1 MLTLHS
7 MKYILIDF
15 TMTKNPICVLPYMYD
30 MAKFRASADFL
41 YQRKPLILSYFLK
54 LACLSSLF
62 DALSEVRKINDLRRF
77 CCLRVSYSPNFVL
90 FQHFSEHFYR
100 SFMIPLRHKHIRFP
114 ARISSVICSN
124 RTENFLLF

>member
-62 DALSEVRKINDLRRF
+62 DAYCNSYGHTNHGV
-77 CCLRVSYSPNFVL
+77 VSRADQAHHLNVSRYGRGSCELCV
-90 FQHFSEHFYR
+90 
-100 SFMIPLRHKHIRFP
+100 
-114 ARISSVICSN
+114 
-124 RTENFLLF
+124 